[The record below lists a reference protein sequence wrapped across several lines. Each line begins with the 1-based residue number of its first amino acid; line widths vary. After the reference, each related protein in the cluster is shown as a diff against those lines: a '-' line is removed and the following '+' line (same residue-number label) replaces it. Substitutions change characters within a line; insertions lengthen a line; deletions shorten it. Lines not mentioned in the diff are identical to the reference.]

1 MLFNSYIFILL
12 FLPLTVIAFYWL
24 KKYGSYTL
32 SIVLLV
38 FASFAFYSW
47 WNPAYLLLILGS
59 IMCNYALGTVLT
71 NHDIFQAK
79 RRWLLALGVS
89 CNLLVLCY
97 YKYLLF
103 FVGIISTLVDKP
115 VSVEEIILP
124 LAISF
129 FTFQQIAY
137 LVDAYRGE
145 SKHYGFLNYCLFV
158 TFFPQLI
165 AGPIVHHKEMM
176 PQFVKNR
183 NQSLALQNIAI
194 GSIIFTIGLFK
205 KVIIADSVA
214 EISTPLFTVV
224 DQGGEL
230 TLIEAWLAALSYTL
244 QLYFDF
250 SGYADMA
257 VGAARLFGITL
268 PANFDSPYKSAS
280 IIDFWRRWHITLS
293 RFLRDYL
300 YIALG
305 GNRHGE
311 IRRFQN
317 LFITMLLGGL
327 WHGAGWTFVVWGALH
342 GFYLVVNHLWRKLA
356 KEWQIVNARIYRFAS
371 HFLTLICVIIGWVFF
386 RAETLTGAVSI
397 LKGMVGLNGIVFPSK
412 YLGRWGENAVWMQDW
427 GVQFYDMNFFTS
439 LGDLWLLIALIVV
452 TMTFPNT
459 YQLLFKYKPVLE
471 PVGESRWVIPL
482 EKTSGI
488 VCGLVLL
495 YCLLSMNK
503 TSEFL
508 YFQF

>member
-12 FLPLTVIAFYWL
+12 FLPATVIAFYWL
-24 KKYGSYTL
+24 KKYGNYTL
-32 SIVLLV
+32 SILLLV

-71 NHDIFQAK
+71 NLSINK
-79 RRWLLALGVS
+79 KNRRWLLTLGVS

-103 FVGIISTLVDKP
+103 FVGIISAVVDSP
-115 VSVEEIILP
+115 LSVNEIILP

-176 PQFVKNR
+176 PQFIKTR
-183 NQSLALQNIAI
+183 DHSLALQNIAI
-194 GSIIFTIGLFK
+194 GCIIFTIGLFK
-205 KVIIADSVA
+205 KVVIADSIA
-214 EISTPLFTVV
+214 EISTPLFSVA
-224 DQGGEL
+224 DNGGEL
-230 TLIEAWLAALSYTL
+230 TLIEAWLASLSYTL

-268 PANFDSPYKSAS
+268 PANFNSPYKSVS

-305 GNRHGE
+305 GNRLGE

-327 WHGAGWTFVVWGALH
+327 WHGAGWTFVVWGGLH
-342 GFYLVVNHLWRKLA
+342 GFYLVVNHLWRKLTGP
-356 KEWQIVNARIYRFAS
+356 WQMTNWGVYTIACQI
-371 HFLTLICVIIGWVFF
+371 LTLICVIVGWVFF
-386 RAETLTGAVSI
+386 RAETLTGALSI
-397 LKGMVGLNGIVFPSK
+397 IRGMLGLNGVVFPSK
-412 YLGRWGENAVWMQDW
+412 YLGRWGDNAVWLQDL
-427 GVQFYDMNFFTS
+427 GAQFYDMKFFTS
-439 LGDLWLLIALIVV
+439 LGDLWLVIALIIV

-459 YQLLFKYKPVLE
+459 YQLLYKYNPVLE
-471 PVGESRWVIPL
+471 SPGASKWAIPVG
-482 EKTSGI
+482 KTSGTI
-488 VCGLVLL
+488 CGIVLL
-495 YCLLSMNK
+495 YCLLNMNK